1 VTARGHYHLI
11 ILDEFTYLLNYNIL
25 DLQPVLNVL
34 RQKPAD
40 LHIAVT
46 GRYAPKSLMDAADL
60 VTEMR
65 AIKHPYQAGIL
76 GQKGIE
82 F

>member
-1 VTARGHYHLI
+1 MGSGKFHLI
-11 ILDEFTYLLNYNIL
+11 VLDEFTYLLNYNIL
-25 DLQPVLNVL
+25 DLQPVLDVL
-34 RQKPAD
+34 TQKPAD
-40 LHIAVT
+40 LHIAFT

-65 AIKHPYQAGIL
+65 PVKHPYQAGVQ